1 MSDGG
6 EVVSNIYSLIACFIN
21 AVDIVEKGRTQQRT
35 KEPAVSPARTK
46 CRRLQSGGQEETR
59 LEDDLEERSLQS
71 VLNLAQQQLELEA
84 QVAELFSN
92 SAQMSG
98 NVLNLNWGRSG
109 QKKSCFT
116 RKSLVIIIMVCL
128 PYC

>member
-1 MSDGG
+1 M
-6 EVVSNIYSLIACFIN
+6 
-21 AVDIVEKGRTQQRT
+21 
-35 KEPAVSPARTK
+35 SPARTK
-46 CRRLQSGGQEETR
+46 CRRLQTGGYEETR

-98 NVLNLNWGRSG
+98 NVLNLNWGRSR
-109 QKKSCFT
+109 QKKC
-116 RKSLVIIIMVCL
+116 LVCL
-128 PYC
+128 PYLEFSNILSRFKFTFPLETIEYILDADA